1 MAVTM
6 AVAPPYL
13 SREGGIWDLASGHG
27 MVVHRLGVAMLSPV
41 TASWVSSDKLSGV
54 APYCRVTL

>member
-1 MAVTM
+1 M